1 MYIQMET
8 ENFVTTS
15 EFEALLAAA
24 KDSRERCLL
33 YMMGGIG
40 LRVGELVSSRVEH
53 IHFGQSY
60 LRIPKSNAKSNKSR
74 TVALLPK
81 VVDALHAYLGDR
93 QSGWIFPSIAGDHIG
108 SRQAQ
113 NILNQIA
120 ARSGIERHV
129 HPHLLRH
136 SFAVWSLEHGVS
148 VYDLQKQLGHSSIL
162 TTAIYLEASPTHMR
176 DSFLRSG
183 LFA

>member
-1 MYIQMET
+1 MYIHMET
-8 ENFVTTS
+8 ENFVKVD
-15 EFEALLAAA
+15 EFEALLIAAR
-24 KDSRERCLL
+24 DNRERCLL

-53 IHFGQSY
+53 IHFDQQY
-60 LRIPKSNAKSNKSR
+60 LRIPKTNAKGNKSR

-81 VVDALHAYLGDR
+81 IVEALHAYLGDK
-93 QSGWIFPSIAGDHIG
+93 QSGWIFPSIAGDHLS
-108 SRQAQ
+108 SRQVQ
-113 NILNQIA
+113 YILDAIA
-120 ARSGIERHV
+120 KRAGIERRI

-162 TTAIYLEASPTHMR
+162 TTAVYLEASPTHMR

-183 LFA
+183 MFA